1 MRHRPYS
8 FPSYPSPACGGGRP
22 RAAASGGWG
31 RCWRNPTRLFASRRA
46 TLPLQGRDKEADMR
60 HRPCSLRPRAGRRLV
75 LLRAPQN
82 PRERGTPKVLTDPR
96 TSTPRDIEACRN
108 PFCPPFER
116 AAASSPFPRRPA
128 RGVFRFAP
136 LRPRQS
142 AFHASHLRRR
152 DALSTV
158 AGVLACGRPVP
169 LTDTGHT
176 YAVKR
181 PPRRA
186 AGAPGQKRLGPPDL

>member
-1 MRHRPYS
+1 M
-8 FPSYPSPACGGGRP
+8 
-22 RAAASGGWG
+22 
-31 RCWRNPTRLFASRRA
+31 WRSSAVLTCVIARIL
-46 TLPLQGRDKEADMR
+46 D
-60 HRPCSLRPRAGRRLV
+60 RPRAGRRLV
-75 LLRAPQN
+75 FLFRISQN

-181 PPRRA
+181 PLRRA
-186 AGAPGQKRLGPPDL
+186 AGAPGQKRLGPPEGYWRRISDAPSSHRSPPQHQETLQMPPGSMGRDDWHIVHRMD